1 MSGFEKRLSWPA
13 WLLPLAILW
22 LSAPVPAPG
31 AEPTYGGKP
40 LSDWLVVRASD
51 PAAEDAIRHIGT
63 KGLPTLL
70 ELLSATDSNRQRI
83 LHNLSSEGLKTAFQG
98 KGADAETLRSLA
110 VDGFAILGT
119 NAEPALPQVIKLF
132 HKGDTCFEA
141 AQVLSEIGPKGF
153 AVLTNAIDNES
164 EGDAVVLNIG
174 SGGDQRAVARLLI
187 HALKSRSWSTR
198 GNAASQLGGKAPD
211 LAVPA
216 LIGMLDDPA
225 FYPVDRAV
233 GALESFGP
241 AAKSA
246 APKLLTLYTNILAG
260 SDKELIRALAPSV
273 LNALRKIDRE
283 AAAQAEAFLLK
294 TGPLNGARRAY
305 SVTRLPNGKDLIAGG
320 YVHTEIPAVTNRDL
334 RSAQLLDP
342 KTGQWVETG
351 EMTTER
357 DGHSAILL
365 RNGKV
370 LVVGG
375 SDSKGRDCTSAELYD
390 IATGLWRPTGSLNH
404 VHGNEKAVLEPDGK
418 VRMPGGW
425 DGSKMTDDELY
436 DPNTEKWTVVPKK

>member
-1 MSGFEKRLSWPA
+1 MSCLGKRLSWPA

-22 LSAPVPAPG
+22 LSAPLPAPG

-63 KGLPTLL
+63 KGLPTLI

-110 VDGFAILGT
+110 VGGFAILGT
-119 NAEPALPQVIKLF
+119 NAEPALPRVVKLF
-132 HKGDTCFEA
+132 HKGETCFEA

-198 GNAASQLGGKAPD
+198 GNAADQLAGKAPD

-216 LIGMLDDPA
+216 LIPMLDDPA
-225 FYPVDRAV
+225 FYPRERAV
-233 GALESFGP
+233 IALESFGP
-241 AAKSA
+241 AAKA
-246 APKLLTLYTNILAG
+246 AVPKLLTLYTNTLTG
-260 SDKELIRALAPSV
+260 PDKELIRVLAPAV
-273 LNALRKIDRE
+273 LDALRRIDRE
-283 AAAQAEAFLLK
+283 TAAQAEAFLLK
-294 TGPLNGARRAY
+294 TGPLNGARMSY

-320 YVHTEIPAVTNRDL
+320 YLHTEIPAVSNLNL

-342 KTGQWVETG
+342 ATGKWSETG
-351 EMTTER
+351 EMTAEHYS
-357 DGHSAILL
+357 HSAILL
-365 RNGKV
+365 RKGKV

-375 SDSKGRDCTSAELYD
+375 SVPGGQSSTSAELYD
-390 IATGLWRPTGSLNH
+390 IATGLWRATGSLNH
-404 VHGNEKAVLEPDGK
+404 RHGSQEAVLEPDGK

-425 DGSKMTDDELY
+425 DSSKMTDDELY